1 MKLGTP
7 GFVGGRLREAREARG
22 LSQTA
27 LAEILGVTRAAV
39 SQYEAGSA
47 TPRPEILERISQVLN
62 FPPHFFSR
70 PVPQRAAPAVFYRSM
85 SSATKVARAKAE
97 RRFLWMADDFVPYLG
112 QFVEL
117 PKVNFPDLPL
127 PADLL
132 VMSDNQIED
141 VAATVRRFWGLG
153 EGPISNVVWL
163 LENNGAIVT
172 RGYLEVAD
180 LDSFCAWVASRPY
193 VFLNAD
199 KQSAARSRFDAA
211 HELAHLI
218 LHRGI
223 EGRRLERRADHAI
236 LERQA
241 HRFAAAFLL
250 PARSFLDAVYMPTL
264 DAFRALKPIWRV
276 SIGMMIMRAEHLN
289 LISQEQSRRLWV
301 AYSRRGWKRGEP
313 LDPELPAEE
322 PRLQRSAFE
331 LLIGEGVQTP
341 DDVLLNLG
349 LPATDIEAVA
359 GLQPGYVSEA
369 PPEARLLEFPTQ
381 RSVKGQHPTPTA
393 GELVPFAKSAKRGH
407 RAT

>member
-39 SQYEAGSA
+39 SQYESGSA
-47 TPRPEILERISQVLN
+47 TPRFEILEQISRVLN

-70 PVPQRAAPAVFYRSM
+70 PLPQRAEPTVFYRSM
-85 SSATKVARAKAE
+85 NSATKAARTKAE

-117 PKVNFPDLPL
+117 PPVNFPDLPL
-127 PADLL
+127 PENPQA
-132 VMSDNQIED
+132 MSDEQIED
-141 VAATVRRFWGLG
+141 AAATVRRYWGLG

-172 RGYLEVAD
+172 RGYLEAAD
-180 LDSFCAWVASRPY
+180 LDSFCAWVENRPY

-199 KQSAARSRFDAA
+199 KQSAARSRFDVA
-211 HELAHLI
+211 HELAHLV
-218 LHRGI
+218 LHRGV
-223 EGRRLERRADHAI
+223 ESRRLARTAEHAI
-236 LERQA
+236 YERQA
-241 HRFAAAFLL
+241 HRFAGAFLL
-250 PARSFLDAVYMPTL
+250 PAGSFLDAVYMPTL

-276 SIGMMIMRAEHLN
+276 SIAMMIMRAEHLN
-289 LISQEQSRRLWV
+289 LIAPEQSRRLWI

-313 LDPELPAEE
+313 LDRDLPVEE

-331 LLIGEGVQTP
+331 LLIEEGVQTP
-341 DDVLLNLG
+341 DDILLNLG
-349 LPATDIEAVA
+349 ISSTDVEAIA
-359 GLQPGYVSEA
+359 GLQPGYVSEPA
-369 PPEARLLEFPTQ
+369 PAARLLQFPAPQ
-381 RSVKGQHPTPTA
+381 SVQGDRPSSTV
-393 GELVPFAKSAKRGH
+393 GELVPFAKSGKQNDPSS
-407 RAT
+407 